1 MLYCIVVERASR
13 RRRHEGPAKPRDEF
27 IATRLSA
34 LIVNTIPS
42 STSLIHTLIP
52 LVESRKFIDLLER
65 LERTQRHHGKLC
77 PSSPSQQAR
86 LTHQAST
93 LDTKKRLAL
102 AIMDFLSTSLKDGT
116 LTPEDSESIE
126 IATSCIA
133 DTFHVDPSNKSHM
146 ADAIGSQSLLSI
158 YGVYEKLKGKDAGAA
173 GASSTA
179 TSSSTASGA
188 NAPKATTV
196 SPTTPESELFKSQGN
211 AAMARKDHPAAIDL
225 YTKAIAISPTNPI
238 YLSNRAAA
246 YSASHQHAEAC
257 TDAELAVAADPKY
270 TKAWSRLGLARF
282 VLGDARGSMEAY
294 GKGIEFEGS
303 GGSEAMK
310 KGFKTAKEKVEEI
323 EREKEAGGLEEDLDD
338 GTSARGGPT
347 AAGAGGGGG
356 GGMPDLGA
364 LAGMLGGG
372 RGGGG
377 GGGMPDLGS
386 LMSNPMF
393 ANMAQNLM
401 SNPEALQGLM
411 NNPQLRGMAERFG
424 LGGAGGAG
432 RGGGGGGGGGG
443 GMPDLASMMN
453 DPSIAEM

>member
-1 MLYCIVVERASR
+1 
-13 RRRHEGPAKPRDEF
+13 
-27 IATRLSA
+27 
-34 LIVNTIPS
+34 
-42 STSLIHTLIP
+42 
-52 LVESRKFIDLLER
+52 
-65 LERTQRHHGKLC
+65 
-77 PSSPSQQAR
+77 
-86 LTHQAST
+86 
-93 LDTKKRLAL
+93 
-102 AIMDFLSTSLKDGT
+102 
-116 LTPEDSESIE
+116 
-126 IATSCIA
+126 
-133 DTFHVDPSNKSHM
+133 M

-158 YGVYEKLKGKDAGAA
+158 YGVYEKLKGKDTAA
-173 GASSTA
+173 GAGNS
-179 TSSSTASGA
+179 TSSSTATGA
-188 NAPKATTV
+188 GAPKATTV

-294 GKGIEFEGS
+294 GKGIEFEGN

-310 KGFKTAKEKVEEI
+310 KGYKTAKEKVEEL

-338 GTSARGGPT
+338 GTSARGATPT
-347 AAGAGGGGG
+347 GAGGGG

-372 RGGGG
+372 RG

-432 RGGGGGGGGGG
+432 GAGRGGGAGGGG